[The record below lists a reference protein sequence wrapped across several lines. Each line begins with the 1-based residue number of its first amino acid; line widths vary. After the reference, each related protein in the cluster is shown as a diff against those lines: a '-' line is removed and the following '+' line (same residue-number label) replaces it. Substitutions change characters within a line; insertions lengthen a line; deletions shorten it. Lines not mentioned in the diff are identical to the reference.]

1 MSALRANGS
10 PAKPRSSRSSR
21 VLIVIKVVGA
31 LAVVMLA
38 ALFLAALPPVARA
51 GLPEDPVARGEA
63 FEQALVAA
71 ITKIRPAE
79 EEWAVAI
86 DPTDINSWLATR
98 LPKWIEHDPELAE
111 LAPACTIRLASIE
124 GALII
129 EDSVRASGAAV
140 ISLPVA
146 PQLSDGRLRLD
157 IGFARIG
164 RLPIPGAAYALAAIL
179 RGSLDRL
186 AAGPAQIRLAD
197 GRRVELREIS
207 CKPRR
212 IELLLATLPASA
224 PASLPAASTDANSPS
239 H

>member
-21 VLIVIKVVGA
+21 VLIVIKVGGA

-129 EDSVRASGAAV
+129 EDSVRASGAAI
-140 ISLPVA
+140 ISLPIT
-146 PQLSDGRLRLD
+146 PQLSDDRLRLD

-212 IELLLATLPASA
+212 IELLLATLPAT
-224 PASLPAASTDANSPS
+224 LPAASTDANSPS

>member
-31 LAVVMLA
+31 LAVVMFA

-164 RLPIPGAAYALAAIL
+164 RLPIPGV
-179 RGSLDRL
+179 
-186 AAGPAQIRLAD
+186 AD

-212 IELLLATLPASA
+212 IELLLATLPA
-224 PASLPAASTDANSPS
+224 ASTDANSPS

>member
-21 VLIVIKVVGA
+21 VLIVIKVGGA

-98 LPKWIEHDPELAE
+98 LPKWIEHDPALAE

-129 EDSVRASGAAV
+129 EDSVRASGAAI
-140 ISLPVA
+140 ISLPVT
-146 PQLSDGRLRLD
+146 PQLSDDRLRLD

-212 IELLLATLPASA
+212 IELLLATLPAT
-224 PASLPAASTDANSPS
+224 LPAASTDANSPS

>member
-1 MSALRANGS
+1 M
-10 PAKPRSSRSSR
+10 
-21 VLIVIKVVGA
+21 
-31 LAVVMLA
+31 
-38 ALFLAALPPVARA
+38 
-51 GLPEDPVARGEA
+51 
-63 FEQALVAA
+63 AA

-140 ISLPVA
+140 ISLPVT

-164 RLPIPGAAYALAAIL
+164 RLPIPGVAYALAAIL

-212 IELLLATLPASA
+212 IELLLATLPAT
-224 PASLPAASTDANSPS
+224 LPAASTDANSPS